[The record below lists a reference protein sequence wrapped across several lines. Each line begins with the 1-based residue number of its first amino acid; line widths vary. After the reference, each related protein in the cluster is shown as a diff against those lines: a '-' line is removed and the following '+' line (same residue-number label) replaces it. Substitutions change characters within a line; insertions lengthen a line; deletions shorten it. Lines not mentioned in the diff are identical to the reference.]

1 LCNLITYKPFALFF
15 LSLQKI
21 ISMQDSSKNI
31 FRGLDTDSDDKYI
44 DPSSY
49 SEAYNIRITPNVD
62 GTQTYAQN
70 LPGNKLVGS
79 WSNYT
84 RGGVVVGK
92 CQDYQHGFIFFFVAS
107 KNTATNKDFI
117 LKLDCN
123 DDSVTTLIESNYLFP
138 NYRTGGVL
146 KANINPVISS
156 CIYDNKLFYCDGT
169 DLNYAHPP
177 RYIDTTKTYSP
188 TDDITDLI
196 SVSLVS
202 PLFPVTCDVVFNTTN
217 TINYL
222 KNYSYQF
229 LFRYVYESGEVS
241 RFSPISK
248 LAVSGY
254 SQVGLYPI
262 YIDVTYGAA
271 VQYQVPNVQIKFI
284 EFAFREN
291 YTNDFKS
298 FKKIA
303 FPVTVNIT
311 DKISFYGNEAYTVV
325 AENDYVTEYDN
336 VPLFA
341 NSCEYADTRV
351 FWANYKQD
359 RYKLKAWSTNGSLLS
374 YPYSLNKQSL
384 KLGSKY
390 KYAIDFIDHFGKR
403 TTAYVSGT
411 TGITPTHDVAIDVN
425 GAIST
430 PAQDGLLNNLTCQKV
445 EINLDAIP
453 SDIEAI
459 EVRRSDNLTVSRFVQ
474 GRIEHAYYKTG
485 DNVNGKPI
493 FLKPIDWTTQNYT
506 TFDYVSNKNTGT
518 GGAMELYF
526 DISNWAKS
534 GINYTY
540 APGDKIKLLTANH
553 LDTAITQKTD
563 DYLIQRQ
570 EGDILVASLVTP
582 QKSNCIASLRYGNSS
597 ANGPNFAMVG
607 DNGGIW
613 FKYVGGE
620 YIKATKDNSNLWRD
634 YWSNINFNGCCQFVY
649 RYNGDYATSS
659 ASATSFYVVGDG
671 GIILV
676 VSHDPTT
683 KLFEITEIEAYD
695 SSKVSYR
702 GVTCNTSTALAATD
716 FSMFIIGDKNNN
728 GNCTVLVD
736 YTALSISHTLSLVD
750 KSDDYALKGN
760 GLKVKPNVRNNDVYI
775 GYNDKA
781 VYILTDNVDYIG
793 KINLGTPISPSNV
806 SCSNIGTANTSIWDA
821 ATKAKI
827 KERRPFSL
835 TPVLDSLVYVVG
847 EAGLSFVIDSTP
859 ATPTVA
865 ISTDVLSF
873 DTLDVCYNQFNGL
886 SGNDRPLV
894 LGVTSGDKVYTLA
907 ENETLNGVINPV
919 RIITD
924 PNFNYNHT
932 SCVFSYI
939 GSDFRIFE
947 YCTSN
952 NGVGLLQ
959 EKTISENNWSIETVK
974 TNVPVLNYG
983 AMIEVYT
990 PAPLLSEQLYYE
1002 IGYSKRIADFVDV
1015 NRDGVLR
1022 LVLGDGGANTITT
1035 PYPYENVA
1043 DGDCFTVNK
1052 QFYGRLWSKNKDV
1065 ILAMTPQGDTQ
1076 TAWNKDIG
1084 RPNFEDLTIKFATN
1098 PAELT
1103 KPFREFTSNISFS
1116 NPYIQGTAT
1125 NGLRNF
1131 EFLNYK
1137 QLPIEYGAICQLQV
1151 ANNTNED
1158 GTILLSI
1165 HKRETVSI
1173 YIGKVQFTD
1182 VAGNNTIS
1190 LSNQILGSYR
1200 TVQGSLGS
1208 VHTESITEYN
1218 SFVYGFDALKGV
1230 IWRYGQNGMTRLSD
1244 SGMRKFF
1251 YAQGKLRIDD
1261 DTKNI
1266 YHKVVSE
1273 YNPFYDEVIFSFQTG
1288 DYPSFSIVWSERL
1301 NRWVS
1306 FRQCWAKQAAV
1317 PPPNIGV
1324 IFHASMY
1331 QKMYSCFFGYKWTT
1345 ESDVVQIEEHDS
1357 LAASATNSMY
1367 GINPLEPFQWPST
1380 ITFVA
1385 NKNIDMVK
1393 TWENLAT
1400 QTDEQWNVG
1409 ITNEVGQ
1416 ASLIPST
1423 MFKKL
1428 ENNYYAPILRDT
1440 YSTGGTYNGLQLKSQ
1455 TLKTTL
1461 TLNQDAVVDKAK
1473 IVKLY
1478 DAMVRFAISFRII

>member
-1 LCNLITYKPFALFF
+1 
-15 LSLQKI
+15 
-21 ISMQDSSKNI
+21 MQDSSKNI

-44 DPSSY
+44 DTSSY
-49 SEAYNIRITPNVD
+49 SDAQNIRITPNVD

-70 LPGNKLVGS
+70 LPGNKLVGD

-84 RGGVVVGK
+84 KDGVVVGK

-107 KNTATNKDFI
+107 KNTATTKDFI

-138 NYRTGGVL
+138 NYRTGSVL
-146 KANINPVISS
+146 KSNINPIISS

-177 RYIDTTKTYSP
+177 RYIDTTKSYST

-202 PLFPVTCDVVFNTTN
+202 PLFPVTCNVVFTVNN
-217 TINYL
+217 AINYL
-222 KNYSYQF
+222 NNYSYQF
-229 LFRYVYESGEVS
+229 SYRYVYESGEVS

-254 SQVGLYPI
+254 SQIGFFPN
-262 YIDVTYGAA
+262 YIDVTYGDAI
-271 VQYQVPNVQIKFI
+271 QYQIPNVQIKFI

-298 FKKIA
+298 FKKIE
-303 FPVTVNIT
+303 FPITV
-311 DKISFYGNEAYTVV
+311 DVAAKISFYGNEAYTSI

-359 RYKLKAWSTNGSLLS
+359 RYKLNVVSANGIVL
-374 YPYSLNKQSL
+374 PYSKKINKQCL

-403 TTAYVSGT
+403 TTSYVSGE
-411 TGITPTHDVAIDVN
+411 TPTGQVGIDVN
-425 GAIST
+425 GHINTT
-430 PAQDGLLNNLTCQKV
+430 PQNGLLENLEAQKI
-445 EINLDAIP
+445 ELTLTDIP
-453 SDIEAI
+453 SDIEVI
-459 EVRRSDNLTVSRFVQ
+459 EVRRSQNLTVDRFIQ
-474 GRIEHAYYKTG
+474 GRVEHAYYKTG
-485 DNVNGKPI
+485 VNVNNKPV
-493 FLKPIDWTTQNYT
+493 FLKGPDWTTTNYSN
-506 TFDYVSNKNTGT
+506 YNYLLNKNVTT
-518 GGAMELYF
+518 AGANEIYF
-526 DISNWAKS
+526 DISNWVKS
-534 GINYTY
+534 GINYT
-540 APGDKIKLLTANH
+540 AVAGDKLRVLTTNKSDKKLTKRG
-553 LDTAITQKTD
+553 LDYPIV
-563 DYLIQRQ
+563 RQ
-570 EGDILVASLVTP
+570 EGDILVASIET
-582 QKSNCIASLRYGNSS
+582 SENINRMCSLRVGNSNTDKP
-597 ANGPNFAMVG
+597 AIAMVG
-607 DNGGIW
+607 DFGGIW
-613 FKYVGGE
+613 WSADGEVYV
-620 YIKATKDNSNLWRD
+620 KATKENVIVGWQDKFTS
-634 YWSNINFNGCCQFVY
+634 INFYGCCQYVNM
-649 RYNGDYATSS
+649 YNGVYTAYN
-659 ASATSFYVVGDG
+659 FMVVGDG
-671 GIILV
+671 GIILSV
-676 VSHDPTT
+676 YYNTAT
-683 KLFEITEIEAYD
+683 KLFNITEVEAYD
-695 SSKVSYR
+695 IEKPTYR
-702 GVTCNTSTALAATD
+702 GVTMNTVSGVN
-716 FSMFIIGDKNNN
+716 FFMCVIGDKNGS
-728 GNCTVLVD
+728 GNATVKMAYQVLGDSGD
-736 YTALSISHTLSLVD
+736 YPT
-750 KSDDYALKGN
+750 
-760 GLKVKPNVRNNDVYI
+760 
-775 GYNDKA
+775 
-781 VYILTDNVDYIG
+781 LTDRSDNFAI
-793 KINLGTPISPSNV
+793 K
-806 SCSNIGTANTSIWDA
+806 AN
-821 ATKAKI
+821 ATVI
-827 KERRPFSL
+827 KP
-835 TPVLDSLVYVVG
+835 TVVG
-847 EAGLSFVIDSTP
+847 SDVNINEAGLPVNFITDSNDYI
-859 ATPTVA
+859 AYIGLSASVFNPTSGYTYTNCGFLNTTIWNSGNKDS
-865 ISTDVLSF
+865 ISDRLFLSF
-873 DTLDVCYNQFNGL
+873 TPVWLDGFTNGGGSYL
-886 SGNDRPLV
+886 PPFKGIYLV
-894 LGVTSGDKVYTLA
+894 GENGVTSKIAHGYISTATYSNNTWDENITDVCWNQFSGYT
-907 ENETLNGVINPV
+907 NDDRPMVFGVGTNGVTFTFPENKTFDGSIDPARTFFNPTVINLTTCVYSYTNLSGPYMYFNFAGYNNYAGTFRQKTFSDKAFYDEEV
-919 RIITD
+919 ETD
-924 PNFNYNHT
+924 
-932 SCVFSYI
+932 I
-939 GSDFRIFE
+939 D
-947 YCTSN
+947 
-952 NGVGLLQ
+952 
-959 EKTISENNWSIETVK
+959 
-974 TNVPVLNYG
+974 VLNYG
-983 AMIEVYT
+983 ALIEVYT
-990 PAPLLSEQLYYE
+990 PAKLPSEQVYYE
-1002 IGYSKRIADFVDV
+1002 VGYCKTVSPGDSTLK
-1015 NRDGVLR
+1015 
-1022 LVLGDGGANTITT
+1022 LVLGDGGSNTVATF
-1035 PYPYENVA
+1035 ENTK
-1043 DGDCFTVNK
+1043 DGDCFAIK
-1052 QFYGRLWSKNKDV
+1052 KKYYGRLWNHTADV
-1065 ILAMTPQGDTQ
+1065 ILSMTPNGNTDT
-1076 TAWNKDIG
+1076 TWNKDIG

-1098 PAELT
+1098 EAELT

-1251 YAQGKLRIDD
+1251 YAQGKLRIND
-1261 DTKNI
+1261 DTKDI
-1266 YHKVVSE
+1266 YNKVVSE

-1288 DYPSFSIVWSERL
+1288 DVQSFSIVWSERL

-1306 FRQCWAKQAAV
+1306 FRQCWARQV
-1317 PPPNIGV
+1317 DINYLNIGV

-1331 QKMYSCFFGYKWTT
+1331 QKMYSCFSGYKWIT
-1345 ESDVVQIEEHDS
+1345 ESNVIQIEEHDS
-1357 LAASATNSMY
+1357 LAASATNIMY
-1367 GINPLEPFQWPST
+1367 GINPLDTYQWPSR
-1380 ITFVA
+1380 ITFIA

-1400 QTDEQWNVG
+1400 QTDEQWNVN

-1416 ASLIPST
+1416 ASLIPAV

-1440 YSTGGTYNGLQLKSQ
+1440 NSTGGTYNGLQLKSQ
-1455 TLKTTL
+1455 TLKTIL
-1461 TLNQDAVVDKAK
+1461 TLNKDAVVDKAK